1 LPNTKRRAG
10 LKDDFQY
17 HGESDRTYF
26 HEPSIFVRELQI
38 LCLKRIDQAD
48 KSSSRGQMV
57 GGILIVDDDQD
68 TGEAM
73 SELLTQ
79 QGFDVALATDG
90 QRALETLRH
99 ADTLPDVILLDL
111 MMPVM
116 NGWQFRK
123 AQLDDPQLAAVPVI
137 VLTASWASDS
147 QLSQLKAAALFR
159 KPVNADTLV
168 RKINSIC
175 Q

>member
-1 LPNTKRRAG
+1 
-10 LKDDFQY
+10 
-17 HGESDRTYF
+17 
-26 HEPSIFVRELQI
+26 
-38 LCLKRIDQAD
+38 
-48 KSSSRGQMV
+48 MV
-57 GGILIVDDDQD
+57 VGILIVDDDAD

-73 SELLTQ
+73 SELLAH
-79 QGFDVALATDG
+79 QGFEVALATDG
-90 QRALETLRH
+90 QRALEALRG

-123 AQLDDPQLAAVPVI
+123 AQLDDPQLATVPVI

-147 QLSQLKAAALFR
+147 QLSQLKAAAFFR
-159 KPVNADTLV
+159 KPVDAGTLV

-175 Q
+175 H

>member
-1 LPNTKRRAG
+1 
-10 LKDDFQY
+10 
-17 HGESDRTYF
+17 
-26 HEPSIFVRELQI
+26 
-38 LCLKRIDQAD
+38 
-48 KSSSRGQMV
+48 MV
-57 GGILIVDDDQD
+57 AGILIVDDDVD

-73 SELLTQ
+73 SELLAY
-79 QGFDVALATDG
+79 QGFEVALATDG
-90 QRALETLRH
+90 QRALEALRG

-137 VLTASWASDS
+137 VVTASWASDS

-159 KPVNADTLV
+159 KPVDAGTLV

-175 Q
+175 H

>member
-1 LPNTKRRAG
+1 
-10 LKDDFQY
+10 
-17 HGESDRTYF
+17 
-26 HEPSIFVRELQI
+26 
-38 LCLKRIDQAD
+38 
-48 KSSSRGQMV
+48 MV
-57 GGILIVDDDQD
+57 VEILIVDDDPD

-73 SELLTQ
+73 SELLAH
-79 QGFDVALATDG
+79 QGFDVAVATDG
-90 QRALETLRH
+90 QMALETLRS

-116 NGWQFRK
+116 NGWQFRR

-137 VLTASWASDS
+137 VLTAGWASDS
-147 QLSQLKAAALFR
+147 QLSQLKAAAFFR

-175 Q
+175 H

>member
-1 LPNTKRRAG
+1 VNKLTN
-10 LKDDFQY
+10 
-17 HGESDRTYF
+17 
-26 HEPSIFVRELQI
+26 LQ
-38 LCLKRIDQAD
+38 
-48 KSSSRGQMV
+48 V
-57 GGILIVDDDQD
+57 GDPLVVGILIVDDDLD

-73 SELLTQ
+73 SELLAH

-90 QRALETLRH
+90 QRALEALRG
-99 ADTLPDVILLDL
+99 AENLPDLILLDL

-116 NGWQFRK
+116 NGWQFRR

-159 KPVNADTLV
+159 KPVDAGILV

-175 Q
+175 H